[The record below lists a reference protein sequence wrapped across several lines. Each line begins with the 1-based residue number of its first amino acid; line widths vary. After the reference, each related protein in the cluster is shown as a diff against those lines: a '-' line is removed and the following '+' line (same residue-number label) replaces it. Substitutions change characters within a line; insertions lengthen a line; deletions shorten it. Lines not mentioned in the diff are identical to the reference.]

1 MATRAIQGC
10 QSRGVG
16 GAAPVAPSEG
26 GAGHAPRGEEPGN
39 AVLGRLHVSVGHLP
53 LLPCN
58 IDTRVKHTHTCST
71 HTHTRTRVAEG
82 GLTQHQQGLLGGLA
96 DLLLVGP
103 ANVDQLLD
111 ALLSLEETRINKS
124 RDDGQSGSPSQTL
137 AAVPSERLAP
147 YTHTPWCP
155 RRPAPAAPDS

>member
-1 MATRAIQGC
+1 M
-10 QSRGVG
+10 
-16 GAAPVAPSEG
+16 
-26 GAGHAPRGEEPGN
+26 
-39 AVLGRLHVSVGHLP
+39 
-53 LLPCN
+53 
-58 IDTRVKHTHTCST
+58 
-71 HTHTRTRVAEG
+71 RVAEG

-111 ALLSLEETRINKS
+111 ALLSLEETRINKF
-124 RDDGQSGSPSQTL
+124 RDDGQSESPSQTL

-147 YTHTPWCP
+147 YMHTPWCP